1 MKKSLLKFGH
11 IIIQKI
17 LTMNK
22 GYNDFINENNDP
34 NYIEDLYKMLV
45 RYIVSELNKGTEFI
59 GADPIKETDIQ
70 FDKDKTDIGEEWYYC
85 TIQSIRLSSE
95 PIDEPVDDHMYMLK
109 SVLKGF
115 AVLDK
120 ILEDIQ
126 KTHNIFIHSMISKGG
141 SMHKAAIRFTIE
153 KRKIEKNKK
162 RLDNLLRSSKGIDRF
177 SL

>member
-1 MKKSLLKFGH
+1 M
-11 IIIQKI
+11 I
-17 LTMNK
+17 K

-95 PIDEPVDDHMYMLK
+95 PIDEPVDDHIEMMLE
-109 SVLKGF
+109 SISGF
-115 AVLDK
+115 KAIESIIEEIEEK
-120 ILEDIQ
+120 FSII
-126 KTHNIFIHSMISKGG
+126 IFNQIKNGG
-141 SMHKAAIRFTIE
+141 TKDTIE
-153 KRKIEKNKK
+153 ILTNIELAYIMNNEKLENF
-162 RLDNLLRSSKGIDRF
+162 LDSIKGIDKF
-177 SL
+177 GL